1 MTLYSITEYEF
12 CCSFIFAI
20 LKWTN
25 SQPTA
30 YRDCLPEEKSILF
43 FVDRLMLLK
52 KVLKNCLSWT
62 EITFDDIIYGWHF
75 EQHCYNKVAFSII
88 GNIQMIK
95 NAGKFR
101 VVSLT
106 YSDLS
111 NNRSTV
117 FNNHTGW
124 QIFKKNK
131 GTGEKY
137 PKISVQVSLR
147 SVSSSIKALHNELH
161 GKVSRFCFQVSFT
174 GFIYINDRKK
184 GLRI

>member
-62 EITFDDIIYGWHF
+62 EITLDDIIYGWHF

-95 NAGKFR
+95 ML
-101 VVSLT
+101 VSLELFHWHT
-106 YSDLS
+106 LIFLITVAQS
-111 NNRSTV
+111 STTIQDDR
-117 FNNHTGW
+117 FSKR
-124 QIFKKNK
+124 IK
-131 GTGEKY
+131 
-137 PKISVQVSLR
+137 VQVKNIL
-147 SVSSSIKALHNELH
+147 K
-161 GKVSRFCFQVSFT
+161 
-174 GFIYINDRKK
+174 
-184 GLRI
+184 